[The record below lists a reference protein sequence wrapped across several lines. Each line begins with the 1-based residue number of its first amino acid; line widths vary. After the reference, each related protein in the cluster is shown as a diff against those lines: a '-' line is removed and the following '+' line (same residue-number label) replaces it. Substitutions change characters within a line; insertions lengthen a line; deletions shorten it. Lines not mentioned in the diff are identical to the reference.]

1 MVRAVTTTDTLTQR
15 VLLEA
20 IEGGGIA
27 HWARVE
33 EWDGERSA
41 TIVESGGVRHSFDL
55 DAASA
60 AVADYLARNPE
71 FDPGDVDADLADEI
85 VQMSLFGSIVYR

>member
-41 TIVESGGVRHSFDL
+41 TIVESGEVRHSFDL

-60 AVADYLARNPE
+60 AVADYLARNPD

>member
-41 TIVESGGVRHSFDL
+41 TIVESGGVRHSFDR

-60 AVADYLARNPE
+60 AVADYLARNPD

>member
-55 DAASA
+55 DTASA
-60 AVADYLARNPE
+60 AVADYLARNPD